1 MESKI
6 MGSLKYQAGNP
17 ENDFFRRHVAELL
30 ENAISTLP
38 HKYRVVFM
46 LRDAE
51 GFNTEETAE
60 CLGITEQVVKTRLH
74 RARSLLRKELG
85 SRTGVIL
92 KDLYPFAGKRCD
104 RIVAAVM
111 QRINVFVRCSFR
123 LQDS

>member
-1 MESKI
+1 

-17 ENDFFRRHVAELL
+17 ENDVFRRHVAELL

-38 HKYRVVFM
+38 DKYRVVFM

-51 GFNTEETAE
+51 GLNTEETAE
-60 CLGITEQVVKTRLH
+60 CMGISEQAVKKRLH

-85 SRTGVIL
+85 SRTGVTL
-92 KDLYPFAGKRCD
+92 KDLYPFARERCD
-104 RIVAAVM
+104 RIVAEVM
-111 QRINVFVRCSFR
+111 QRINVFVQCSFR